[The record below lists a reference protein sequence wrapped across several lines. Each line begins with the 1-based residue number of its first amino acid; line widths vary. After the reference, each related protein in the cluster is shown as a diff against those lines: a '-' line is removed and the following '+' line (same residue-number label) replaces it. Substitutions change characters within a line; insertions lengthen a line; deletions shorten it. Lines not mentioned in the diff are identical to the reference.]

1 MNPPLDLSQW
11 QHLLKP
17 YIVQSQVIGTLTLTE
32 ATNSMCSPP
41 VWSSTVCQ
49 LVPCSLVQ

>member
-1 MNPPLDLSQW
+1 MNPPLSLSQW

-32 ATNSMCSPP
+32 ATNNVCSPL

-49 LVPCSLVQ
+49 PVLCSLVQ